1 MGEVAYISVD
11 DTARGYM
18 IVRRQEGRPDVYY
31 DGYFDDRREMFRL
44 YYSRRSFDN
53 FGDWK
58 PPRKLEVPMR
68 AVVRRKD

>member
-1 MGEVAYISVD
+1 MGEENYIIVD
-11 DTARGYM
+11 DTRSGYL

-44 YYSRRSFDN
+44 YYRRMTYDS

-58 PPRKLEVPMR
+58 PPMKLEVPMR
-68 AVVRRKD
+68 AVVSRKE